1 MADEALPI
9 FVRHRVAEEAMACR
23 PAAGGDRGG
32 TGAGRRR
39 KNAAMRRER
48 GGALRQF
55 GEKRRRLGVDQIGA
69 QAVADDDDGPR
80 KSTGSSSHG
89 PTPLSAKS
97 KISKLRN
104 ARDSDI
110 ARYSAD
116 TGCDSS
122 NGTVCSKA
130 PPCERRRWPASADR
144 SCSAALAPITVLR
157 SPVTTRS
164 ASRS

>member
-1 MADEALPI
+1 P
-9 FVRHRVAEEAMACR
+9 
-23 PAAGGDRGG
+23 PG
-32 TGAGRRR
+32 
-39 KNAAMRRER
+39 
-48 GGALRQF
+48 
-55 GEKRRRLGVDQIGA
+55 DQIGA
-69 QAVADDDDGPR
+69 HTVADDDDGPR
-80 KSTGSSSHG
+80 QSAWFPAHG
-89 PTPLSAKS
+89 PTPFSAKS

-104 ARDSDI
+104 RRDSDI
-110 ARYSAD
+110 ARYSAE

-164 ASRS
+164 A